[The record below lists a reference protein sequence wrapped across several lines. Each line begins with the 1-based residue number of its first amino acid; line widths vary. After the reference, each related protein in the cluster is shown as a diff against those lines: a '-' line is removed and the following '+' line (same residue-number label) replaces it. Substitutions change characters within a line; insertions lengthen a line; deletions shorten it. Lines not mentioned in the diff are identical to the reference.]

1 MHGQTLP
8 SEAVR
13 GTMISDHPQPRPAL
27 RRLTAVALAVGIGGA
42 LLGIVGLLA
51 LGLGYGLPLLVLCVP
66 FLATLLVPLV
76 QLAVM
81 HPQVTVYEN
90 GLWLRPML
98 GPGIWLPWDSLNRL
112 TDHTLIRRGQAR
124 PRDRE
129 HFGQLIVVKRGL
141 PPYFLAVGWLAG
153 LGWRTRAFGISTHS
167 HADYEALRRAI
178 VRGMQQRNIQAEG

>member
-1 MHGQTLP
+1 MHRQTLP
-8 SEAVR
+8 SETVR
-13 GTMISDHPQPRPAL
+13 GPMISDHPHPRPAL
-27 RRLTAVALAVGIGGA
+27 RRLTAAALAMGIGGA
-42 LLGIVGLLA
+42 LLGIAGLLV
-51 LGLGYGLPLLVLCVP
+51 LGVGYGLPLLVLCVP
-66 FLATLLVPLV
+66 FLAALLVPLV

-98 GPGIWLPWDSLNRL
+98 GAGIWLPWDRLSCL
-112 TDHTLIRRGQAR
+112 TDHTLIRRGQPR

-129 HFGQLIVVKRGL
+129 HFGQLIIVERGL
-141 PPYFLAVGWLAG
+141 PPVFLAVGWMAG

-178 VRGMQQRNIQAEG
+178 VRGIRQRNAQAEG

>member
-1 MHGQTLP
+1 MCGQTLP

-13 GTMISDHPQPRPAL
+13 GPLISDHPHPRPAL
-27 RRLTAVALAVGIGGA
+27 RRLIALALAAGIGGA
-42 LLGIVGLLA
+42 LLGIAGLLA

-66 FLATLLVPLV
+66 FLAALLVPLV

-81 HPQVTVYEN
+81 HPQVTVYEK

-98 GPGIWLPWDSLNRL
+98 GRGIWVPWDNLSRL
-112 TDHTLIRRGQAR
+112 TDHTLIRRGQPR

-129 HFGQLIVVKRGL
+129 HFGQLIVVERGL
-141 PPYFLAVGWLAG
+141 PLYFLAVGWMAG

-167 HADYEALRRAI
+167 HTDYEALRRAI
-178 VRGMQQRNIQAEG
+178 VRGMRQRNAQAEG